1 MPICTPKEKLT
12 MIKGIARLTLLV
24 VSLLLLLF
32 GVQTQAMNYGQQE
45 VSCDS
50 WIQDKELDG
59 IRSHQY

>member
-1 MPICTPKEKLT
+1 